1 MNTKQLKAKVL
12 DLAIHGKL
20 LSPETVAELK
30 KSPDYET
37 ADVLLEKIRKEKE
50 EKIAKGELKR
60 DKKDSYIFVGDDK
73 RHYEKFAD
81 GTVKDIEDEIPFDVP
96 EGWAWA
102 SLSEIA
108 NIYTGNSINENE
120 KANKYSN
127 LKEGL
132 FYIATKDIDFEGK
145 INYNNGIRI
154 PLAESKFKIAPAEST
169 LLCIEGGSAGRKIG
183 FINQDVCFV
192 NKLCSFHSD
201 HLSNLY
207 LFYYLQSRTF
217 IDLFNSNKSGLI
229 GGVSL
234 NLLKSIFIPV
244 APAIEQDLISKT
256 IATYLEKITTL
267 NKDKETLELTIKKAK
282 SKILDLAIHGK
293 LVPQDS
299 NDEPASVLFE
309 KLRAEKEDKI
319 AKGELKRDK
328 NDSYIYKGSD
338 NCYYQRFADG
348 REEDISDEIPFE
360 VPSNWTWT
368 RIGAISNKIT
378 DGEHNTPK
386 RVSTFQGFYLLS
398 ARNIQNGYIS
408 LNDVDY
414 VDEDEFLRIHKR
426 CNPQKGDVLI
436 SCSGSVGRC
445 TVIEDNNKYV
455 MVRSAAMISSTVI
468 NTKYLMY
475 VIQSQELQ
483 NQIEDSSKQTAQA
496 NLFQAAITD
505 LLIPLPPSNEQN
517 RIINKIE
524 ELYIKL
530 ELIIQN
536 ID

>member
-1 MNTKQLKAKVL
+1 MPISVGILQLVIFFRFKLK
-12 DLAIHGKL
+12 KL
-20 LSPETVAELK
+20 LH
-30 KSPDYET
+30 
-37 ADVLLEKIRKEKE
+37 
-50 EKIAKGELKR
+50 
-60 DKKDSYIFVGDDK
+60 K

-192 NKLCSFHSD
+192 NKLCCFHSD
-201 HLSNLY
+201 YLSNLY
-207 LFYYLQSRTF
+207 LYYYLQSRTF

-256 IATYLEKITTL
+256 IATYLEKITSL
-267 NKDKETLELTIKKAK
+267 NKDKETLEFTIKKAK

-293 LVPQDS
+293 LVPQDA
-299 NDEPASVLFE
+299 NDEPASVLLE
-309 KLRAEKEDKI
+309 KLRAEKEEKI

-338 NCYYQRFADG
+338 NCYYEKFNGKEAVCID
-348 REEDISDEIPFE
+348 EEIPFD
-360 VPSNWTWT
+360 
-368 RIGAISNKIT
+368 ISEGWAWCRLGSYLDVRDGTHDSPKYVEKGYPFVTSKNLVDGKI
-378 DGEHNTPK
+378 DFSSVK
-386 RVSTFQGFYLLS
+386 
-398 ARNIQNGYIS
+398 YIS
-408 LNDVDY
+408 EKDHNDFIKRSLV
-414 VDEDEFLRIHKR
+414 ED
-426 CNPQKGDVLI
+426 GDILF
-436 SCSGSVGRC
+436 
-445 TVIEDNNKYV
+445 
-455 MVRSAAMISSTVI
+455 AMIGSIGNPVLVKKDREFSIKNVALFKPYNKE
-468 NTKYLMY
+468 NTFMEY
-475 VIQSQELQ
+475 VLYFLIFIQESLRV
-483 NQIEDSSKQTAQA
+483 QA
-496 NLFQAAITD
+496 KGGMQPFIPLSFFRKD
-505 LLIPLPPSNEQN
+505 LLIPLPPISEQKRIVSKVEEIFERLDQIQSN
-517 RIINKIE
+517 
-524 ELYIKL
+524 
-530 ELIIQN
+530 LI
-536 ID
+536 

>member
-1 MNTKQLKAKVL
+1 M
-12 DLAIHGKL
+12 
-20 LSPETVAELK
+20 
-30 KSPDYET
+30 
-37 ADVLLEKIRKEKE
+37 
-50 EKIAKGELKR
+50 
-60 DKKDSYIFVGDDK
+60 
-73 RHYEKFAD
+73 
-81 GTVKDIEDEIPFDVP
+81 P

-293 LVPQDS
+293 LVPQDA
-299 NDEPASVLFE
+299 NDEPASVLLE

-338 NCYYQRFADG
+338 NCYYEKLNGTENCID
-348 REEDISDEIPFE
+348 DKIPFE
-360 VPSNWTWT
+360 IPANWTWKRGKEIFLPMFT
-368 RIGAISNKIT
+368 RTPGKTGTFKYIDIDAIDNKQHKIT
-378 DGEHNTPK
+378 IPK
-386 RVSTFQGFYLLS
+386 TIEAINAPSRASRGVE
-398 ARNIQNGYIS
+398 A
-408 LNDVDY
+408 
-414 VDEDEFLRIHKR
+414 
-426 CNPQKGDVLI
+426 GDVLF
-436 SCSGSVGRC
+436 S
-445 TVIEDNNKYV
+445 
-455 MVRSAAMISSTVI
+455 MVRPYLENIALIKEEHAACIASTGFYVCRP
-468 NTKYLMY
+468 NKAVYPDYLFYLMTSTY
-475 VIQSQELQ
+475 VIKGLNEFMKGDNSPSISGDDIAKWLYP
-483 NQIEDSSKQTAQA
+483 
-496 NLFQAAITD
+496 
-505 LLIPLPPSNEQN
+505 IPP
-517 RIINKIE
+517 IE
-524 ELYIKL
+524 EQKRIVSCIKRLYMDL
-530 ELIIQN
+530 DQIQTN
-536 ID
+536 VI